1 METYDAH
8 KTTPEVRQ
16 GSRRLM
22 NFRVLIL
29 SLVGIIAAFGILY
42 AISTAIQPGGTGSV
56 NQPGAQPTVPDTP
69 TQDPISTPTPAT

>member
-16 GSRRLM
+16 GSGRLM
-22 NFRVLIL
+22 NLRVLIL
-29 SLVGIIAAFGILY
+29 SLIGIVAVFGILF

-56 NQPGAQPTVPDTP
+56 TQPGVQPTPSEAPSDSPVT
-69 TQDPISTPTPAT
+69 TPTPTT

>member
-8 KTTPEVRQ
+8 KSTAEVRQ

-29 SLVGIIAAFGILY
+29 SLIGIVAAFGILY

-56 NQPGAQPTVPDTP
+56 NQPGVQPTQSDAPADDSIT
-69 TQDPISTPTPAT
+69 TPTPAT

>member
-16 GSRRLM
+16 GSRRMM
-22 NFRVLIL
+22 NLRVLIL
-29 SLVGIIAAFGILY
+29 SLVGIVAAFGILF

-56 NQPGAQPTVPDTP
+56 NQPGVQPTPAEAPGDSPVT
-69 TQDPISTPTPAT
+69 TPTPVT

>member
-1 METYDAH
+1 MDTYDAH

-22 NFRVLIL
+22 NLRVLIL
-29 SLVGIIAAFGILY
+29 ALVGIVAVFGILY

-56 NQPGAQPTVPDTP
+56 NQPGVQPTPSDTP
-69 TQDPISTPTPAT
+69 AQGPITTPTPVT

>member
-8 KTTPEVRQ
+8 KSATEVRQ
-16 GSRRLM
+16 ASPRKM

-29 SLVGIIAAFGILY
+29 SLVGIVAAFGILY

-56 NQPGAQPTVPDTP
+56 NQPGVQPTVPDTP
-69 TQDPISTPTPAT
+69 AQDPITTPTPVT

>member
-8 KTTPEVRQ
+8 KSTPEVRQ

-29 SLVGIIAAFGILY
+29 SLVGIIAVFGILY

-56 NQPGAQPTVPDTP
+56 NPPGVQPTPPDTP
-69 TQDPISTPTPAT
+69 VQDPITTPTPTT